1 LKAQVFAFRVFQSPR
16 PPDYKFLTLKNPA
29 PMRELS
35 LVVHRHFVKQR
46 LKEAL
51 KKEILNAIPEKIR
64 QNKNQNI
71 VSINL

>member
-1 LKAQVFAFRVFQSPR
+1 
-16 PPDYKFLTLKNPA
+16 
-29 PMRELS
+29 MRELS